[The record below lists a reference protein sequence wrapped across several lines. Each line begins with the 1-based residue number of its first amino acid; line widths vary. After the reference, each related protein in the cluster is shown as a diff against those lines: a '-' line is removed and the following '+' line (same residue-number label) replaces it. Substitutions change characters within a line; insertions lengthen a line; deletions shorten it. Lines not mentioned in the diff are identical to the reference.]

1 MLKNLK
7 KYGKIIILFLI
18 LFVLAETTFTIN
30 RLIDRNLEQQQTD
43 ETQKKLQEMI
53 DKSDAKNKGL
63 NEYQVV
69 WDYDLRLLKE
79 KYPEDN
85 GILFEYIEKDKW
97 NSELDTLVDDISKKL
112 YTDEEIL
119 DRVKDI
125 IPEKFQSDAFEDYLL
140 SIKILHPELFNEN
153 NTK

>member
-1 MLKNLK
+1 MLKNFK